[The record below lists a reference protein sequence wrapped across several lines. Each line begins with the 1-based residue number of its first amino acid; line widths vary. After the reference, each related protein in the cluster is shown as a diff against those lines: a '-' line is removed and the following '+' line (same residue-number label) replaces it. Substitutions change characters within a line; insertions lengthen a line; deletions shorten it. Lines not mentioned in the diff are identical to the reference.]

1 MPHLKKVRLGTS
13 PRPREFFRAVTDGAI
28 RIRKLLQSERMR
40 GRAEEN
46 SVAMDD
52 AVPLATLIEELGRYG
67 QKLSA
72 AEAMDLAERLEL
84 LFDQLR
90 AEVDTLLAS

>member
-1 MPHLKKVRLGTS
+1 
-13 PRPREFFRAVTDGAI
+13 
-28 RIRKLLQSERMR
+28 MR